1 MPVSRGRKPV
11 AASAAGGGSHTPGGG
26 QWTTVE
32 GNLPVSW
39 APAPGEVLEGV
50 VTATGAVTFS
60 SRSGPTRYLIVAP
73 RDEADQPVTIWE
85 TAQLSRFMEVVT
97 PQHEVRIV
105 YRGETRLDRGRRI
118 REFSMQYRSRPAGGS
133 R

>member
-1 MPVSRGRKPV
+1 M
-11 AASAAGGGSHTPGGG
+11 ASAAGGGVHEPDAGK
-26 QWTTVE
+26 WTTVE

-50 VTATGAVTFS
+50 VTSTGSVTFS
-60 SRSGPTRYLIVAP
+60 SRSGPTRYMIVVP
-73 RDEADQPVTIWE
+73 HDEDDQPVTVWE

-118 REFSMQYRSRPAGGS
+118 REFSMQYRPRTRPADTL
-133 R
+133 RRPV